1 MIPARFFQNNIW
13 SPEFYD
19 ITRIKQKY
27 AGRIGTLGENKRI
40 HVRDGIQALWKKVYH
55 IVDCTET
62 ERLIC
67 GKNGFGETV
76 CLERA
81 MVKPI
86 IYNREFL
93 PLKTINPDAYCLFP
107 YEGAKNK
114 DKMSINKIQELYPH
128 TYDYLTRYED
138 KIKARVECNE
148 GEYWHTFTREH
159 NHEWFDSKKVII
171 PMTARDTFATYE
183 CNNGFYMDNSNVW
196 FINIDQN
203 DEVELKAITMII
215 NSTVFSVFAKSGA
228 NPQSGGYFFRET
240 QTFREITHYTC
251 ISIIKKA
258 VRNYA
263 VKYALLNG
271 KGSLDDYDFTEYCI
285 RDYAVNQEWGFANKL
300 ATLCNEVYF
309 FHYQNEDDAFY
320 YRTHRGKVYPIEK
333 EICIDVIKPNIIRTE
348 ADIETYKEKAIFPY
362 ITNREVM
369 SEEYLSGHYPM
380 AYKFLLD
387 NKLPLLERDKG
398 KAKDYPVWFAY
409 GRTQGMAN
417 QGKKLSAQQ
426 KEELLSL
433 DYDRREKL
441 IQRIYG
447 IPV

>member
-128 TYDYLTRYED
+128 TYDYMTRYED

-228 NPQSGGYFFRET
+228 NPQSGGYFKFNKQFLTPVPFPCSKFGRGDVHTEKLSGLYD
-240 QTFREITHYTC
+240 EIKRIMGVYKNA
-251 ISIIKKA
+251 SEQ
-258 VRNYA
+258 NYLYYES
-263 VKYALLNG
+263 V
-271 KGSLDDYDFTEYCI
+271 LDAKWI
-285 RDYAVNQEWGFANKL
+285 
-300 ATLCNEVYF
+300 EV
-309 FHYQNEDDAFY
+309 D
-320 YRTHRGKVYPIEK
+320 
-333 EICIDVIKPNIIRTE
+333 EICAEMYNIE
-348 ADIETYKEKAIFPY
+348 PCDKEEIQKVGRA
-362 ITNREVM
+362 
-369 SEEYLSGHYPM
+369 
-380 AYKFLLD
+380 LD
-387 NKLPLLERDKG
+387 RVTGLER
-398 KAKDYPVWFAY
+398 
-409 GRTQGMAN
+409 
-417 QGKKLSAQQ
+417 
-426 KEELLSL
+426 
-433 DYDRREKL
+433 
-441 IQRIYG
+441 
-447 IPV
+447 